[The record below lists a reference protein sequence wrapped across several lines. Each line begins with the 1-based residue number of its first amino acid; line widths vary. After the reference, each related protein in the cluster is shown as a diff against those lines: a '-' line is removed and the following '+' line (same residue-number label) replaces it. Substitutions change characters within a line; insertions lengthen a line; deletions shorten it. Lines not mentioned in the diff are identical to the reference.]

1 MKNTT
6 ETNFKKFA
14 DVFTNNSNLED
25 IKTKTEI
32 DQELDTKT
40 IEGSK
45 DIKLEQEKVK
55 AGDDDEKETSKSVSN
70 SLEEEVKKLKKR
82 LDESQTWGHKKNL
95 AYVNA
100 KKKVGEFLKKLNED
114 ELLTSDELN
123 NVLSHFD
130 NIDTQEETSN
140 SNEKSKFNNIKEK
153 LDNEFSV
160 FKKYAKVENAEDKYN
175 AFFYF
180 WPMLGSKEQEKL
192 SVYFE
197 EESADVAIDQIMSMG
212 EQLYDNLYKGIEKH
226 GGIMTYVK
234 SLNEKNEKLQT
245 KINELEKNLDNTTD
259 VVYSRSINSKVQEKQ
274 NSTNKQS
281 LVDIWRN
288 G

>member
-1 MKNTT
+1 MENTT
-6 ETNFKKFA
+6 QNNFDKLA
-14 DVFTNNSNLED
+14 NIFTNNINIEDVTTQDESIQEADIETAKGGNDIKQDEKDKKIESDKSEETKKVSGELED
-25 IKTKTEI
+25 EI
-32 DQELDTKT
+32 
-40 IEGSK
+40 
-45 DIKLEQEKVK
+45 
-55 AGDDDEKETSKSVSN
+55 
-70 SLEEEVKKLKKR
+70 KKLKKR

-100 KKKVGEFLKKLNED
+100 KKKVSEFLKKLNED
-114 ELLTSDELN
+114 ELLTPDELN
-123 NVLSHFD
+123 NVLSYFD
-130 NIDTQEETSN
+130 NVDTEEEVTN
-140 SNEKSKFNNIKEK
+140 SNEKSKFNSVKEK

-197 EESADVAIDQIMSMG
+197 EEPADIAIDQIMSMG
-212 EQLYDNLYKGIEKH
+212 EQLYNNLYKGIEKH
-226 GGIMTYVK
+226 GGIIDYVK

-245 KINELEKNLDNTTD
+245 KIKELEENLDNTTD
-259 VVYSRSINSKVQEKQ
+259 SVYSRSINSKVQEEQ
-274 NSTNKQS
+274 NTSSKKS
-281 LVDIWRN
+281 LADIWRN

>member
-1 MKNTT
+1 MENTT
-6 ETNFKKFA
+6 QINLEKLA
-14 DVFTNNSNLED
+14 DIFTNNSDIED
-25 IKTKTEI
+25 KAHNIIT
-32 DQELDTKT
+32 DQEQD
-40 IEGSK
+40 IENV
-45 DIKLEQEKVK
+45 DN
-55 AGDDDEKETSKSVSN
+55 SKSVKAAKEEKEIEVDEKDQSKGLD
-70 SLEEEVKKLKKR
+70 SYLEEEVKKLKKR

-114 ELLTSDELN
+114 EILTPDELN
-123 NVLSHFD
+123 NVLSYFD
-130 NIDTQEETSN
+130 NVDTEEDAPS
-140 SNEKSKFNNIKEK
+140 SNEKSKFISVKEK
-153 LDNEFSV
+153 LDSEFSV

-197 EESADVAIDQIMSMG
+197 EEPTDVAIDQIMSMG
-212 EQLYDNLYKGIEKH
+212 EQLYNNLYKGIEKH
-226 GGIMTYVK
+226 GGIIDYVK
-234 SLNEKNEKLQT
+234 SLNERNEKLQT

-259 VVYSRSINSKVQEKQ
+259 FVYSRSVNSKVQQESDSSK
-274 NSTNKQS
+274 KQS
-281 LVDIWRN
+281 LADIWRN

>member
-1 MKNTT
+1 MENTT
-6 ETNFKKFA
+6 QNNFDKLA
-14 DVFTNNSNLED
+14 NIFTNNINIEDVTTQDESIQEADIETAKGGND
-25 IKTKTEI
+25 IKQDEK
-32 DQELDTKT
+32 DQEVESDK
-40 IEGSK
+40 
-45 DIKLEQEKVK
+45 QEDAKKVSS
-55 AGDDDEKETSKSVSN
+55 E
-70 SLEEEVKKLKKR
+70 LEEENKKLKKR

-95 AYVNA
+95 AYVHA

-114 ELLTSDELN
+114 EILTPDELN
-123 NVLSHFD
+123 NVLSYFD
-130 NIDTQEETSN
+130 NVDTEEEATS
-140 SNEKSKFNNIKEK
+140 SNEKLKFNNVKEK

-197 EESADVAIDQIMSMG
+197 EEAADVAIDQIMSMG
-212 EQLYDNLYKGIEKH
+212 EQLYNNLYQGIEKH
-226 GGIMTYVK
+226 GGIIDYVK

-245 KINELEKNLDNTTD
+245 KIKELEKNLDNTTD
-259 VVYSRSINSKVQEKQ
+259 SVYSRSINSKVQAEQ
-274 NSTNKQS
+274 NTSSKKS
-281 LVDIWRN
+281 LADIWRN

>member
-1 MKNTT
+1 METTNTAV
-6 ETNFKKFA
+6 NFDKLA
-14 DVFTNNSNLED
+14 NIFTNNNAD
-25 IKTKTEI
+25 TGDTE
-32 DQELDTKT
+32 
-40 IEGSK
+40 
-45 DIKLEQEKVK
+45 
-55 AGDDDEKETSKSVSN
+55 VSN
-70 SLEEEVKKLKKR
+70 DDKNISEETTKELVDLEESKEKLTNSKTGDKDAEEKPNYEEEIKKLKKR
-82 LDESQTWGHKKNL
+82 LDESQNWGHKKNA
-95 AYVNA
+95 AYVHA

-114 ELLTSDELN
+114 EILTPDELN
-123 NVLSHFD
+123 NVLSYFD
-130 NIDTQEETSN
+130 NVDSEEGATS
-140 SNEKSKFNNIKEK
+140 SNEKSKFNNVKEK

-197 EESADVAIDQIMSMG
+197 EESADIAIDQIMSMG
-212 EQLYDNLYKGIEKH
+212 EQLYNNLYKGIEKH
-226 GGIMTYVK
+226 GGIIDYVK

-259 VVYSRSINSKVQEKQ
+259 IVYNRSINSKAQEATKKD
-274 NSTNKQS
+274 NKS
-281 LVDIWRN
+281 LSEIWRF

>member
-1 MKNTT
+1 METTNTAV
-6 ETNFKKFA
+6 NFDKLA
-14 DVFTNNSNLED
+14 NIFTNNNTDTGDTEASN
-25 IKTKTEI
+25 
-32 DQELDTKT
+32 
-40 IEGSK
+40 
-45 DIKLEQEKVK
+45 
-55 AGDDDEKETSKSVSN
+55 DEKNVSEETTKELVDLEKSKEKLTDSKTDDKGAEEKPN
-70 SLEEEVKKLKKR
+70 YEEEIKKLRKR
-82 LDESQTWGHKKNL
+82 LDESQNWGHKKNL

-114 ELLTSDELN
+114 EILTPDELN
-123 NVLSHFD
+123 NVLSYFD
-130 NIDTQEETSN
+130 NVDAEEETTSSN
-140 SNEKSKFNNIKEK
+140 AKSKFNNVKEK

-180 WPMLGSKEQEKL
+180 WPMLGIKEQEKL

-197 EESADVAIDQIMSMG
+197 EESADIAIDQIMSMG
-212 EQLYDNLYKGIEKH
+212 EQLYNNLYKGIEKH
-226 GGIMTYVK
+226 GGIIDYVK

-259 VVYSRSINSKVQEKQ
+259 IVYNRSINSKAQEATKKD
-274 NSTNKQS
+274 NKS
-281 LVDIWRN
+281 LSDIWRF

>member
-1 MKNTT
+1 METTNTAV
-6 ETNFKKFA
+6 NFDKLA
-14 DVFTNNSNLED
+14 NIFTNNNTDTGDTEVSN
-25 IKTKTEI
+25 
-32 DQELDTKT
+32 
-40 IEGSK
+40 
-45 DIKLEQEKVK
+45 
-55 AGDDDEKETSKSVSN
+55 DEKNLSEETTKELVD
-70 SLEEEVKKLKKR
+70 LEESKEKLTNSKTDDKAAEEKSNYEEEIKKLKKR
-82 LDESQTWGHKKNL
+82 LDESQNWGHKKNA
-95 AYVNA
+95 AYVHA

-114 ELLTSDELN
+114 EILTPDELN
-123 NVLSHFD
+123 NVLSYFD
-130 NIDTQEETSN
+130 NVDSEEGATS
-140 SNEKSKFNNIKEK
+140 SNEKSKFNNVKEK

-197 EESADVAIDQIMSMG
+197 EEPADVAIDQIMSMG
-212 EQLYDNLYKGIEKH
+212 EQLYNNLYKGIEKH
-226 GGIMTYVK
+226 GGIIDYVK

-259 VVYSRSINSKVQEKQ
+259 IVYNRSINSKAQEATKKD
-274 NSTNKQS
+274 NKS
-281 LVDIWRN
+281 LSEIWRF